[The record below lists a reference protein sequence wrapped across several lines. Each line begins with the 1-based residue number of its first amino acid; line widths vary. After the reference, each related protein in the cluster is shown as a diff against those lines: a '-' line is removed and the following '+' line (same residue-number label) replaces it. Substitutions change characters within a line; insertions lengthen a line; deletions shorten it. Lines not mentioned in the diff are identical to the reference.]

1 MLSEP
6 SIKISCRNVWKVYR
20 RGSGK
25 NQIAIPSGVDPRQ
38 HADTLRTQGDIV
50 AAANV
55 SFDILEGEIFVIMG
69 LSGSGKSTLL
79 RCMSRLVEPSA
90 GEILLD
96 GQNLLNAS
104 RAELT
109 EIRRHKMGMVFQNFG
124 LLPHLSVIDNVA
136 FPLRAQ
142 GISLETRLARAHEVI
157 DLVGLKGRE
166 HSYPHELSGGQQQR
180 VGIAR
185 SLVVKPDIWF
195 LDEPFSALDPLI
207 RTQMQDEFLNIQRSL
222 NKTIIFV
229 THDILEALRLA
240 DRICIMKDG
249 EVVQIGTPSEIVLT
263 PADAYVRKFTADVPL
278 AQILRVDAIM
288 TRAAAHQPGDKT
300 IVNTATLGAAIK
312 LFDGT
317 VETLSV
323 VDKTG
328 VVLGNLNALQI
339 IRALDQ
345 APDDPA
351 DKTADNTADNTDEL
365 LSA

>member
-1 MLSEP
+1 MTSEP

-124 LLPHLSVIDNVA
+124 LLPHLNVIDNVA

-157 DLVGLKGRE
+157 DLVLLPIWTYAVRYAEDRPPIQILVNGQTGRVVGDKPLSTWKIGLTIG
-166 HSYPHELSGGQQQR
+166 L
-180 VGIAR
+180 GILLL
-185 SLVVKPDIWF
+185 LVFYV
-195 LDEPFSALDPLI
+195 
-207 RTQMQDEFLNIQRSL
+207 
-222 NKTIIFV
+222 FV
-229 THDILEALRLA
+229 T
-240 DRICIMKDG
+240 
-249 EVVQIGTPSEIVLT
+249 VV
-263 PADAYVRKFTADVPL
+263 
-278 AQILRVDAIM
+278 M
-288 TRAAAHQPGDKT
+288 
-300 IVNTATLGAAIK
+300 
-312 LFDGT
+312 
-317 VETLSV
+317 
-323 VDKTG
+323 
-328 VVLGNLNALQI
+328 
-339 IRALDQ
+339 
-345 APDDPA
+345 
-351 DKTADNTADNTDEL
+351 
-365 LSA
+365 